1 MKSEMRDLIPLMP
14 PPLRSRPLLS
24 LLYLLLRS
32 LLLDFFQNLTH
43 TKTMSSNQ
51 IVLDIGDTYI
61 KIAKVSVA
69 SGKIVA
75 ETLAYD
81 RIELNVYLND
91 SDEAANKL
99 ALLIKQ
105 MVKDTKVTARE
116 AAIVIPDSRSYTRV
130 LEMPTLTE
138 KELISAIRY
147 QAEQYIPIPIDKAA
161 LDLQILSED
170 KKNKKTAVLL
180 VASAK
185 TTAEKMSHIAE
196 QANLL
201 PVSITNESSALFAF
215 IDHMVKADKAHATT
229 PAAAIFLNLGFAS
242 TSLSVYDMSLGIPL
256 QTHSFL
262 IGMEIFL
269 KEIKSNFNV
278 NDADG
283 EKMLFEVGLTQ
294 NKAPVPVQNILAS
307 AYNELAS
314 EVSKFI
320 ISTKQ
325 KYTMPISKL
334 CIVGEGCRF
343 AGLDQK
349 LATSIGIPVVCF
361 SPAPFMENNQVTQ
374 YFQKDLSLFIPALG
388 AGIPT

>member
-1 MKSEMRDLIPLMP
+1 MA
-14 PPLRSRPLLS
+14 
-24 LLYLLLRS
+24 
-32 LLLDFFQNLTH
+32 
-43 TKTMSSNQ
+43 SNQ

-61 KIAKVSVA
+61 KIAKVGNS

-81 RIELNVYLND
+81 RIALNVYLND

-99 ALLIKQ
+99 GILIKQ
-105 MVKDTKVTARE
+105 MMKDAKINARD
-116 AAIVIPDSRSYTRV
+116 AAIVIPDSHSYTRV

-170 KKNKKTAVLL
+170 KKNKKTVVLL

-185 TTAEKMSHIAE
+185 VTVEKISHIVE
-196 QANLL
+196 SANLL

-215 IDHMVKADKAHATT
+215 VEHTIKSNKAAAPTT
-229 PAAAIFLNLGFAS
+229 PTNEVFLNLGFAS
-242 TSLSVYDMSLGIPL
+242 TSLSLYDMSLGIPL
-256 QTHSFL
+256 QMHSFL
-262 IGMEIFL
+262 VGMEIFL
-269 KEIKSNFNV
+269 KELKSNFNL
-278 NDADG
+278 NDADA
-283 EKMLFEVGLTQ
+283 EKMLFEVGFTQ
-294 NKAPVPVQNILAS
+294 NQAPVPVQNVLAS
-307 AYNELAS
+307 AYNELAA

-325 KYTMPISKL
+325 KYAAPITKL
-334 CIVGEGCRF
+334 CITGEGCKF
-343 AGLDQK
+343 AGLDAK
-349 LATSIGIPVVCF
+349 LATSIGVPVVCF
-361 SPAPFMENNQVTQ
+361 SPAPFMENNQVMQ

-388 AGIPT
+388 AGL

>member
-1 MKSEMRDLIPLMP
+1 MA
-14 PPLRSRPLLS
+14 
-24 LLYLLLRS
+24 
-32 LLLDFFQNLTH
+32 T
-43 TKTMSSNQ
+43 NQ

-61 KIAKVSVA
+61 KIAKVGLA
-69 SGKIVA
+69 AGKIAA

-99 ALLIKQ
+99 SLLIKQ
-105 MVKDTKVTARE
+105 MVKDAKVSARD

-170 KKNKKTAVLL
+170 KKNKKTVVLL

-185 TTAEKMSHIAE
+185 ATVEKISHIVE
-196 QANLL
+196 SANLL
-201 PVSITNESSALFAF
+201 PVSVTNESSALFSF
-215 IDHMVKADKAHATT
+215 IEHAIKADKAQFPPT
-229 PAAAIFLNLGFAS
+229 AAVEVFLNLGFAS
-242 TSLSVYDMSLGIPL
+242 TSLSLYDMTLGIPL

-269 KEIKSNFNV
+269 KELKTNFNL
-278 NDADG
+278 NDTDA
-283 EKMLFEVGLTQ
+283 EKMLFEVGFTQ
-294 NKAPVPVQNILAS
+294 NKAPIPVQTVLAS

-325 KYTMPISKL
+325 KYSVPISKL
-334 CIVGEGCRF
+334 CIIGEGCRF
-343 AGLDQK
+343 GGLDAK
-349 LATSIGIPVVCF
+349 LATSIGVPVVCF
-361 SPAPFMENNQVTQ
+361 SPAPFMQNNQVTQ
-374 YFQKDLSLFIPALG
+374 FFQKDLSLFIPALG
-388 AGIPT
+388 AGL